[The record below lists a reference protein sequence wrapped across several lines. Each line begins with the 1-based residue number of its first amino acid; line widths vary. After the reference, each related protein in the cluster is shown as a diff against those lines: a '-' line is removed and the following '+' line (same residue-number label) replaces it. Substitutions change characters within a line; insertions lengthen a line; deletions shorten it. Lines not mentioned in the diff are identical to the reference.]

1 LPPKRKD
8 KSYQRRRKGRRG
20 KETREKIRNKRKGTI
35 RNLKNKNKN
44 PYGF

>member
-20 KETREKIRNKRKGTI
+20 KRQGNKLETKEKGL
-35 RNLKNKNKN
+35 LKKNI
-44 PYGF
+44 